1 MADTLRLLSESPSP
15 LRATPGMNSA
25 TWFWTPP
32 GDISTTLS
40 LPRRFAYTTTSSRF
54 SRSREDAPRYLR
66 ESACRPPDPPLGL
79 SRDSSDR
86 QPHYPSNRNTFGSDA
101 SDPWQTVWWALIDPH
116 RRVSA
121 GLRRAMRLRMLARSP
136 AEDRVFI

>member
-54 SRSREDAPRYLR
+54 SRSREDAPGYLR
-66 ESACRPPDPPLGL
+66 ESACRPLDPSVGL
-79 SRDSSDR
+79 SRVSSDR
-86 QPHYPSNRNTFGSDA
+86 QPHYPSELSFG
-101 SDPWQTVWWALIDPH
+101 PKHLRV
-116 RRVSA
+116 RRCQS
-121 GLRRAMRLRMLARSP
+121 RRTSR
-136 AEDRVFI
+136 